1 MNGSVS
7 ELLYC
12 TTATLGGGLESV
24 IEGRLN
30 RMGAVAI
37 SVDETQTLTLLRL
50 IELTLT
56 TSLKERSDGDELE
69 I

>member
-12 TTATLGGGLESV
+12 TEATLGGGLESV

-30 RMGAVAI
+30 RMGAVAM
-37 SVDETQTLTLLRL
+37 SVDATQTLTLLRL
-50 IELTLT
+50 IELTP
-56 TSLKERSDGDELE
+56 SLKERSDGDELE

>member
-12 TTATLGGGLESV
+12 TAATLDEGLESV

-30 RMGAVAI
+30 RMDALAM
-37 SVDETQTLTLLRL
+37 SVDAAQTLTLLRL
-50 IELTLT
+50 IELTP
-56 TSLKERSDGDELE
+56 SLKERSDGDELE